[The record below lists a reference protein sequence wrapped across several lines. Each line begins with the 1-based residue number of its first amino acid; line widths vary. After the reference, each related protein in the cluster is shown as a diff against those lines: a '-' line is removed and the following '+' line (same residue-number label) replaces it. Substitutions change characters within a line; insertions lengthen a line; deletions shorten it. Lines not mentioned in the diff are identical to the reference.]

1 MTAVG
6 GVSLW
11 LPLHLPLHY
20 PKVDHVLGG
29 EFGALGGT
37 GGDGGLEIAVADAGG
52 GVAGLGLAGCFSC
65 H

>member
-52 GVAGLGLAGCFSC
+52 GVA
-65 H
+65 